1 MAAILCR
8 PQVLTFTHWTVLRKY
23 DIFVAELQWH
33 SLLIFAFFRRKDQ
46 FVWQSIPGL
55 INP

>member
-8 PQVLTFTHWTVLRKY
+8 PQVLTFTYWTVLRKY

-33 SLLIFAFFRRKDQ
+33 SLLIFAFFKRKDQ
-46 FVWQSIPGL
+46 FVWESIPGL